1 MKIGIIKGS
10 SIGNGI
16 TALPMAESIKA
27 RDQRDEV
34 VVIKVGNGPG
44 SQILENYPKI
54 DKVIT
59 IDQERGFFNILF
71 QLFRIR
77 KEKFDVLIDGFPNTV
92 RTAVVCFRKS
102 LLQFLHK
109 TKPKKRHWVE
119 MEALGIKYKTKTD
132 FSMFEKNSS
141 TKKTVHCRIC

>member
-77 KEKFDVLIDGFPNTV
+77 KEKFDKILESDILINSI
-92 RTAVVCFRKS
+92 K
-102 LLQFLHK
+102 K
-109 TKPKKRHWVE
+109 TK
-119 MEALGIKYKTKTD
+119 GI
-132 FSMFEKNSS
+132 N
-141 TKKTVHCRIC
+141 R